1 MPLTPG
7 TTVGPYS
14 VTAKIGE
21 GGMGEVYR
29 ARDTKLDRDVALKVN
44 RPRFLRLTWL
54 LGATFSLLPG
64 IAPRAVAQD
73 DGGRVAFERTCAVCH
88 GEQGRGDLALPL
100 VPLTLDARELLG
112 IVRDGRGQMMAFS
125 DTDISDEEVVR
136 VRAYLAELSVAAVPA
151 EGQRWRGRTTMV
163 EWPYVGGDQ
172 ANTRF
177 SAAETLTP
185 ENVSQLQVAWTWR
198 PEEQPRQE
206 FGTVPGNFTSTPIMI
221 DDTVY
226 VSSNYNRVAA
236 LDADTGAVKWIFD
249 PQAYA
254 DGMPALG
261 GGFRHRGVTTWR
273 DGQDLRI
280 FLASRHRLFCL
291 DSESGQVVT
300 SFGDDGVVDLSQ
312 DLLWTIDRSHFE
324 FNAAPVVYK
333 NLVIVG
339 SAVGDRVIYR
349 RAPPGDVRAYD
360 ARTGALVWSFHTIP
374 QESEFGSDT
383 WENGAWRYSGATN
396 VWAGMTVD
404 EERELVFLPVGNPT
418 NVYYG
423 GQRLGDN
430 LFAESLVAL
439 NANTGERQ
447 WHFQI
452 VHHGLWDYDL
462 PTQPMLMPITVDGR
476 PADVVVQLTK
486 QGLTFVFD
494 RVTGEPVWPIE
505 ERPVPQSDVPGERTS
520 PTQPF
525 PTRPP
530 ALLPTLGM
538 SLDDAFDLTPALR
551 AAAQTAMGDYRIGP
565 VYTPPSLEGSLVRP
579 GGSGVA
585 NWGGGAF
592 DTETGLLYVKASNV
606 PAVMRLE
613 KFDPET
619 TRNPFADA
627 NDPNYVGY
635 DTIPGGRA
643 TFEGGI
649 PLNKPPYAYL
659 VAVNLNEG
667 NIAWRVPFGRGSD
680 SLREHPALQGLDLPD
695 RLGTPGAPGAIVT
708 KGGLVFAGGGENA
721 LYAFDK
727 YTGRELWFA
736 ELAQRSTATPMTYQS
751 SRGRQFVLIATGSGT
766 SQELVAFA
774 MPE

>member
-1 MPLTPG
+1 M
-7 TTVGPYS
+7 
-14 VTAKIGE
+14 
-21 GGMGEVYR
+21 R
-29 ARDTKLDRDVALKVN
+29 ARV
-44 RPRFLRLTWL
+44 TWL
-54 LGATFSLLPG
+54 LGATLCLLP
-64 IAPRAVAQD
+64 AAASRVVAQ
-73 DGGRVAFERTCAVCH
+73 E
-88 GEQGRGDLALPL
+88 
-100 VPLTLDARELLG
+100 
-112 IVRDGRGQMMAFS
+112 DGRTS
-125 DTDISDEEVVR
+125 I
-136 VRAYLAELSVAAVPA
+136 
-151 EGQRWRGRTTMV
+151 V
-163 EWPYVGGDQ
+163 EWPYVGADAG
-172 ANTRF
+172 NTRF

-185 ENVSQLQVAWTWR
+185 DNVDQLEVAWTWR
-198 PEEQPRQE
+198 PEEQPRTE

-236 LDADTGAVKWIFD
+236 LDAETGAVDWVFD
-249 PQAYA
+249 PRAYA

-261 GGFRHRGVTTWR
+261 GGFRHRGVTMWR
-273 DGQDLRI
+273 DGEDLRI

-291 DSESGQVVT
+291 DAQTGDVVA

-312 DLLWTIDRSHFE
+312 DLIWPIDRSHFE
-324 FNAAPVVYK
+324 FNAAPVIYK

-360 ARTGALVWSFHTIP
+360 ARTGALVWSFHPIP
-374 QESEFGSDT
+374 QEGEFGSQT
-383 WENGAWRYSGATN
+383 WENEAWRYTGATN

-430 LFAESLVAL
+430 LFAESLVVL
-439 NANTGERQ
+439 DANTGQRQ
-447 WHFQI
+447 WHFQF
-452 VHHGLWDYDL
+452 VHHGIWDYDL
-462 PTQPMLMPITVDGR
+462 ATQPMLMPITVDGQSID
-476 PADVVVQLTK
+476 AVTQLTK
-486 QGLTFVFD
+486 QGLVFVFD
-494 RVTGEPVWPIE
+494 RASGEPVWPIE
-505 ERPVPQSDVPGERTS
+505 ERPVPQSNVPGERTS

-538 SLDDAFDLTPALR
+538 SLDDAFDLTPDLQ
-551 AAAQTAMGDYRIGP
+551 AAAREAMGAFRIGP
-565 VYTPPSLEGSLVRP
+565 LYTPPSLEGSLVRP

-592 DTETGLLYVKASNV
+592 DRETGFLYVKASNQ
-606 PAVMRLE
+606 PFVMQLE

-619 TRNPFADA
+619 TTNPFADTTEPA
-627 NDPNYVGY
+627 FVGY
-635 DTIPGGRA
+635 DTAFGARA

-659 VAVNLNEG
+659 VAIDLDAGDIV
-667 NIAWRVPFGRGSD
+667 WRVPFGRGSD
-680 SLREHPALQGLDLPD
+680 GLRSRLASRGLDVPD

-708 KGGLVFAGGGENA
+708 KGGLVFAGGGEDA

-727 YTGRELWFA
+727 QTGRELWSTVLA
-736 ELAQRSTATPMTYQS
+736 ERSTATPMTYQS

-766 SQELVAFA
+766 TQELVAFA
-774 MPE
+774 IP